1 MTVTHINSAN
11 VCGIKLEIGKIQKAS
26 LVYLTSHFALR
37 RKVGAGAGDDLCQG
51 HMAHRPQS
59 YERIPEPFAS

>member
-1 MTVTHINSAN
+1 MTGTHINSAN

-37 RKVGAGAGDDLCQG
+37 WKVGAGAGDDLCQG

-59 YERIPEPFAS
+59 YERIPERFAS